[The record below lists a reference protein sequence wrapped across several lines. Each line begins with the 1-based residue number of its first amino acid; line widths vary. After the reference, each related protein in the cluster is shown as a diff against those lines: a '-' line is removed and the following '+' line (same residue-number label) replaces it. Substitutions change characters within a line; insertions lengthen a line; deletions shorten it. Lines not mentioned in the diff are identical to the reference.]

1 MVMVDRGA
9 TTVWEEWEG
18 VDAEG
23 RPHASLNHYSKGA
36 VIGFLHRHTAGI
48 EAVEPAYR
56 RFRIRPRPGGG
67 LTWAAAHHDGPHG
80 RIESRWE
87 VLDLDGPGG
96 DGGHQVTVT
105 VPPGATCELVL
116 PDGTVEDL
124 GVGTHTRRS
133 GPASP

>member
-1 MVMVDRGA
+1 
-9 TTVWEEWEG
+9 
-18 VDAEG
+18 
-23 RPHASLNHYSKGA
+23 
-36 VIGFLHRHTAGI
+36 
-48 EAVEPAYR
+48 
-56 RFRIRPRPGGG
+56 
-67 LTWAAAHHDGPHG
+67 
-80 RIESRWE
+80 